1 MNGRKVAERQVT
13 EKDVQNPLPITV
25 AASAS
30 ALHPGGNQIRITR
43 TGPGV
48 LYWSAFASYFKRD
61 PKPSPTG
68 ATALNILREYFKL
81 APENNAGHIV
91 YTEQPVQG
99 PLQSGDIMEVRLT
112 VSATGDEQYLQ
123 IEDPIPAGF
132 EFVEQE
138 NLYELKQRPSWWDF
152 YYTQREFHDDRAALF
167 STTFRR
173 GQGQFHYLLK
183 AVEPGAYQANPA
195 RVLPMYEPARQ
206 SSTPSATVTI
216 SR

>member
-1 MNGRKVAERQVT
+1 MT

-30 ALHPGGNQIRITR
+30 QLHPGDNQVRITR
-43 TGPGV
+43 AGPGV
-48 LYWSAFASYFKRD
+48 LYWSAFVSYFKRE
-61 PKPSPTG
+61 PNPSPTG
-68 ATALNILREYFKL
+68 ATALNILREYYKL
-81 APENNAGHIV
+81 VPENNEGHIV
-91 YTEQPVQG
+91 YSEQTVQG
-99 PLQSGDIMEVRLT
+99 PFKSGEVMEVRLT
-112 VSATGDEQYLQ
+112 VSATGDEQYLE

-138 NLYELKQRPSWWDF
+138 NLYALKQRPAWWDF

-167 STTFRR
+167 STTFQR

-183 AVEPGAYQANPA
+183 AVEPGTYQANPA

-206 SSTPSATVTI
+206 SSTRSATVTI